1 MIDRRRFVQSMVVL
15 GAAARIRPVT
25 VLLAQ
30 PPSGDVRDLADAA
43 LDAARKAGA
52 SYADIRINRYRNQF
66 IFTRDRRVQNI
77 VNTEDYGFGVRVIA
91 GGTWG
96 FASSSVV
103 TADEIAKVAAQAVGI
118 AKANAAINAE
128 PVKLAPV
135 DAYNETW
142 NTPVAKNPFEMPLQP
157 KLDLL
162 LQINE
167 EALKVPGASFVSA
180 SMLFV
185 NEHKYFASTE
195 GSHIEQ
201 SLMRSYPSFSVTAVN
216 RASGKFYSRDSLAA
230 PTGMGYEYV
239 ESYPLLQEAKV
250 AAEEAVA
257 MHKAKP
263 VQPGQK
269 TLILHPTNLWLTI
282 HESVG
287 HPTELDRALGYEA
300 NFAGT
305 SFLTTDKLGT
315 FAFGSKLVNIIADKT
330 QERGMATC
338 GFDDDGVKTTRWP
351 LIKDGVFVDY
361 QTTRDQAHLINQKA
375 SHGCSYADNW
385 SSVPFQRM
393 PNVSLQ
399 PGDKDLS
406 EQDILS
412 ATDDGIYI
420 KGDGSYSID
429 HQRYNFQFSGQTFWE
444 VKGGKITTQLR
455 DVAYQSNTPEFWK
468 SCDLLGGQSTYL
480 LGGRVQRRQGSAHP
494 DQLGQPRLPD
504 RAVRARQH
512 PEHRALTLA
521 RHEPGGRSDHDL
533 DTRTG
538 QGTDRPGARLQ
549 QGRDRPPSR

>member
-1 MIDRRRFVQSMVVL
+1 MIDRRRFVQSMLAL
-15 GAAARIRPVT
+15 GAVSGARPSTILR
-25 VLLAQ
+25 AY
-30 PPSGDVRDLADAA
+30 PPAGELRDLADAA
-43 LDAARKAGA
+43 LSSARRAGA

-91 GGTWG
+91 EGTWG
-96 FASSSVV
+96 FASSSNV
-103 TADEIAKVAAQAVGI
+103 TKDEIARVAGQAVTI
-118 AKANAAINAE
+118 AKANKAINVE
-128 PVKLAPV
+128 PVQLAPV
-135 DAYNETW
+135 EAYDATW
-142 NTPVAKNPFEMPLQP
+142 NTPVVKNPFEMSLQP

-167 EALKVPGASFVSA
+167 EALKVQGASFVSA
-180 SMLFV
+180 FMQFV
-185 NEHKYFASTE
+185 NEHKYFASTD

-201 SLMRSYPSFSVTAVN
+201 SLIRSYPSFSVTAVD
-216 RASGKFYSRDSLAA
+216 RASGKLYSRNSLTA
-230 PTGMGYEYV
+230 PMGMGYEYV
-239 ESYPLLQEAKV
+239 DSYPLLTEARV

-263 VQPGQK
+263 VQAGQK

-305 SFLTTDKLGT
+305 SFLTTDKLGK
-315 FAFGSKLVNIIADKT
+315 FDFGSKMVNITADKT
-330 QERGMATC
+330 QEHAMATC
-338 GFDDDGVKTTRWP
+338 GYDDDGVKTTRWP

-361 QTTRDQAHLINQKA
+361 QTTRDQAHLIDQKA

-385 SSVPFQRM
+385 ASVPFQRM
-393 PNVSLQ
+393 PNVSLE
-399 PGDKDLS
+399 PGGKDLS
-406 EQDILS
+406 EQDLIG

-444 VKGGKITTQLR
+444 VKNGKITTQLR

-468 SCDLLGGQSTYL
+468 SCDMLGGKSTYL
-480 LGGRVQRRQGSAHP
+480 LGGAFSDGK
-494 DQLGQPRLPD
+494 GQPTQINSVSHGCP
-504 RAVRARQH
+504 VARF
-512 PEHRALTLA
+512 A
-521 RHEPGGRSDHDL
+521 RVNIL
-533 DTRTG
+533 NT
-538 QGTDRPGARLQ
+538 AR
-549 QGRDRPPSR
+549 